1 MIGIVVVSHS
11 SRLAEGVVE
20 LAREMG
26 GAEVAVEAAGGLGL
40 PPASEALGNRRPE
53 VAERTGGATLGTSA
67 TEVLAAI
74 ERAWSDDGV
83 LVLMDLGSAVLSSE
97 TALDL
102 LGPGGQL
109 LRTSPAARADVD
121 WGREFLWSRAGT
133 IYSGSSEVQRNII
146 AKRVLNLPQ
155 DAR

>member
-1 MIGIVVVSHS
+1 MGNLFLRGVWYLTGTGLPEPGAPPAPPAGGSRFCPMIGIVVVSHS

-67 TEVLAAI
+67 TEVLA
-74 ERAWSDDGV
+74 
-83 LVLMDLGSAVLSSE
+83 
-97 TALDL
+97 
-102 LGPGGQL
+102 
-109 LRTSPAARADVD
+109 
-121 WGREFLWSRAGT
+121 
-133 IYSGSSEVQRNII
+133 
-146 AKRVLNLPQ
+146 
-155 DAR
+155 